1 MKTESQQK
9 SVIKA
14 KWKIQY
20 IFKQTV
26 RLFAP
31 IVTFP
36 IPCCVVQFISIFN
49 FLTFASLLNFIILL
63 FYWIYWFDGAR
74 DCSILTELVW
84 LTFVYG
90 NHTEFIISIASI
102 ERRLRELWPLR
113 LAIHSI
119 SQFKLV
125 ELHKIATWSYMGCSN
140 NLWVVLLDP
149 VAWLIFANAKKQ
161 RGGIKKLI
169 KFTFIPE
176 KALENARLMRPFERR
191 WQWRWW
197 WCWWPW
203 WWWWWWWGERQLSL
217 GDLNIDKHKTCP
229 KRRDASTHPSQS
241 QLKCHRIS
249 IQFARHGIR

>member
-1 MKTESQQK
+1 MAKNKAQKKRGQQGKESENSPNWLKLHKFTFLSLRQTNATGKKHIRKMELGSESSTPKTGNRETNS
-9 SVIKA
+9 
-14 KWKIQY
+14 
-20 IFKQTV
+20 T
-26 RLFAP
+26 L
-31 IVTFP
+31 
-36 IPCCVVQFISIFN
+36 
-49 FLTFASLLNFIILL
+49 
-63 FYWIYWFDGAR
+63 
-74 DCSILTELVW
+74 W

-125 ELHKIATWSYMGCSN
+125 ELHKIGTWSYMGCSN

>member
-1 MKTESQQK
+1 LDLLVWWREG
-9 SVIKA
+9 
-14 KWKIQY
+14 
-20 IFKQTV
+20 
-26 RLFAP
+26 LFNIDRACLTDVCVWQSYRIHNINRFYWTQAP
-31 IVTFP
+31 RIVTF
-36 IPCCVVQFISIFN
+36 S
-49 FLTFASLLNFIILL
+49 
-63 FYWIYWFDGAR
+63 
-74 DCSILTELVW
+74 
-84 LTFVYG
+84 
-90 NHTEFIISIASI
+90 
-102 ERRLRELWPLR
+102 

-140 NLWVVLLDP
+140 NLWVVFLDP

-161 RGGIKKLI
+161 RGRIKKLI

-191 WQWRWW
+191 WRWRWW
-197 WCWWPW
+197 WCWWR
-203 WWWWWWWGERQLSL
+203 GERQLSL